1 MPTKRIPLTGVY
13 NTRPGTQA
21 LTGESGIV
29 GIGIVGQMI
38 VGSTNAGSDKDHRM
52 INCFHVTQSDIAA
65 QTKKLY
71 IVKRPGLASL
81 NTPRSGHIGN
91 AVHIWTGQ
99 GNGTKVMS
107 CFGNTNFKLFDGATD
122 KGDGTGKARGITE
135 TAISSVAT
143 LVIAS
148 SDSTAW
154 YYQDGGSL
162 TQITDTDYPGNAS
175 RTTVGNFAHMDG
187 YAFIMDSVGRVYNSD
202 LNSIVNWTAA
212 SFVTANSIQ
221 DTGVGCVKHRNL
233 IIAFCKEHFDVYRNA
248 GNASG
253 SPLSRVEEYSQRIGC
268 VSAEA
273 ICELRDTI
281 YFAGSTKGGNIAIY
295 SYNGGQVQ
303 KVSTPEQDTALAI
316 AGPSNITLSLGGL
329 FGRHAVIVTAS
340 TSTYVFVPEENE
352 WHEWTGAAQ
361 LWHRSDGSA
370 AGTAIISYFVSKTS
384 TSGKVYT
391 IDPANVVWA
400 DDSQSYTASFQTSP
414 FDGETRNYKFW
425 KWLGIVADKE
435 TSASGLN
442 CSYSDDDYQTQSTAK
457 SLDLTSMYPRFRMG
471 GRSRARSFLFAHSAA
486 TPMRLRFA
494 DIEYDAGAM

>member
-1 MPTKRIPLTGVY
+1 MPNKRIPLTGVY

-21 LTGESGIV
+21 LTGASGIW
-29 GIGIVGQMI
+29 GIGIWGQMI
-38 VGSTNAGSDKDHRM
+38 WGSTSSASDKDHRL
-52 INCFHVTQSDIAA
+52 INCFHITESDANA
-65 QTKKLY
+65 NSKKLY
-71 IVKRPGLASL
+71 IVKRQGLASL
-81 NTPRSGHIGN
+81 NTPRTGHIGN
-91 AVHIWTGQ
+91 AIHVWTGQ
-99 GNGTKVMS
+99 GTGQKIMS
-107 CFGNTNFKLFDGATD
+107 CFGNTNFKLFDSTTD

-154 YYQDGGSL
+154 YYQDGGAL
-162 TQITDTDYPGNAS
+162 TQITDGDYPGNAS

-202 LNSIVNWTAA
+202 LNSIANWTAA

-248 GNASG
+248 GNAAG

-268 VSAEA
+268 ISADA

-281 YFAGSTKGGNIAIY
+281 YFVGSTKGGNIALY

-303 KVSTPEQDTALAI
+303 KVSTPEQDTAFAI
-316 AGPSNITLSLGGL
+316 AGPSNINLTMVGE
-329 FGRHAVIVTAS
+329 FGRHLILVTAN
-340 TSTYVFVPEENE
+340 TSTYAFCVEENA
-352 WHEWTGAAQ
+352 WHEWTGTDQ
-361 LWHRSDGSA
+361 YWHKADGSA
-370 AGTAIISYFVSKTS
+370 AGTAIINYCISKTS
-384 TSGKVYT
+384 SSGKVYT
-391 IDPANVVWA
+391 IDPAVVVWR
-400 DDSQSYTASFQTSP
+400 DDSQAYTASFQTAPIDMES
-414 FDGETRNYKFW
+414 RLYKFW

-435 TSASGLN
+435 VSASGLMM
-442 CSYSDDDYQTQSTAK
+442 SYSDDDYQTQSSAQ
-457 SLDLTSMYPRFRMG
+457 SVDLSAMYPRFRLS
-471 GRSRARSFLFAHSAA
+471 GRSRARSFLFTHDDD

-494 DIEYDAGAM
+494 DVEFDMGAI